1 MHGMTSPMGG
11 PSEVL
16 WAPASEGSG
25 MEMARFKCTTG
36 AGLRTMALGEDSNSP
51 KACTAPCPARGSWAP
66 AGGCI
71 GCKGKANG
79 CGSTVALGIGG
90 WLMVRAGTG
99 R

>member
-25 MEMARFKCTTG
+25 MEMAMFTCATG
-36 AGLRTMALGEDSNSP
+36 AGLGTITLGEDSNNP
-51 KACTAPCPARGSWAP
+51 EAFTAPCPAHGSWAP
-66 AGGCI
+66 AGGYI

-79 CGSTVALGIGG
+79 CGGMAVLWIGG
-90 WLMVRAGTG
+90 RLTVRVGTG